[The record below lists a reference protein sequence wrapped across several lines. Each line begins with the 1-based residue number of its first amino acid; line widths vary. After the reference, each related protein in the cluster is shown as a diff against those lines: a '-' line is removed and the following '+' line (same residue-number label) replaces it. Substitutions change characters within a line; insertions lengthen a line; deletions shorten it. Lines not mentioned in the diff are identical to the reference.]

1 MTIITRLKGGR
12 PTSENPKRWQIN
24 GSFTEQ
30 EFSEI
35 IAKAKKLAISPSQ
48 YISKISLSGKIIDNF
63 SPEHRATIRSLIGM
77 SNNLNQ
83 IAKLAHTAGLNLIV
97 LELDELIDGIGKL
110 IEKGR

>member
-1 MTIITRLKGGR
+1 MNSIRRLRGGR
-12 PTSENPKRWQIN
+12 PTSDNPKSWQIN

-35 IAKAKKLAISPSQ
+35 AAKAKKMDISPSQ

-63 SPEHRATIRSLIGM
+63 SPEHRTTIRGLIGM
-77 SNNLNQ
+77 CNNLNQ
-83 IAKLAHTAGLNLIV
+83 IAKVANQAGIRLMVVQLDNLIK
-97 LELDELIDGIGKL
+97 EIGQI